1 MKTIL
6 IATSS
11 FNKKI
16 LLKKINFFN
25 KKKIK
30 VIINPY
36 KKTITPKQLKTF
48 MNDSLLG
55 ILSGNEILNKK
66 TLKEAKNLKIISRCG
81 VGFNN
86 IDVGYLKKK
95 NIKLS
100 LTDDE
105 HVIATVELTLLHML
119 ASLRKLAFN
128 INLKNFINWKRKK
141 GFLLTKKKIGLIG
154 LGKIGKKLAKILSQF
169 NCKIFYYDL
178 IKNKKFNFAKL
189 NTILKSC
196 DIISLHIPL
205 TKKTTNLI
213 NLKNLKLLK
222 KNAILLNLSRG
233 NIINENDLY
242 KFLKKRLDIMVSLD
256 CFSKEP
262 YKGKLLKLENITLT
276 PHIGTFTHE
285 TRDQMEEKALNNLC
299 KYIC

>member
-1 MKTIL
+1 M
-6 IATSS
+6 
-11 FNKKI
+11 
-16 LLKKINFFN
+16 
-25 KKKIK
+25 
-30 VIINPY
+30 NPY
-36 KKTITPKQLKTF
+36 KKTITSEQLKTF

-55 ILSGNEILNKK
+55 ILSGNEILNKE
-66 TLKEAKNLKIISRCG
+66 TLKEAKNIRIISRCG

-86 IDVGYLKKK
+86 IDVNYLKRK

-105 HVIATVELTLLHML
+105 HVIATVELALLHML

-128 INLKNFINWKRKK
+128 IDLKNFNNWERKK

-154 LGKIGKKLAKILSQF
+154 LGKIGKKLAKILSHF

-233 NIINENDLY
+233 NIINELEKNESIDKKLLRYLTVKVKDFDLDANY
-242 KFLKKRLDIMVSLD
+242 
-256 CFSKEP
+256 FSKKES
-262 YKGKLLKLENITLT
+262 T
-276 PHIGTFTHE
+276 
-285 TRDQMEEKALNNLC
+285 EKKESSKN
-299 KYIC
+299 